1 MAKRVKPPQ
10 IFFIGRED
18 APLGVWESAFTS
30 RDLFIYKILKPEDN
44 FDLTEAGHA
53 DLIVVDV
60 EDSSY
65 RFHKIIL
72 SMILARFPDKKVV
85 GLTTDYVPEISELLI
100 NSNASGY
107 IYRKCH
113 YMNAVECLK
122 RILAGERCFINA
134 DREIIS
140 LGYEQKQI
148 G

>member
-1 MAKRVKPPQ
+1 MAKIKPPQ

-30 RDLFIYKILKPEDN
+30 RDLFIYKILKPEDE
-44 FDLTEAGHA
+44 FDLTDAEQA
-53 DLIVVDV
+53 DLIIVDV

-65 RFHKIIL
+65 RFHKIMLATIL
-72 SMILARFPDKKVV
+72 VKFSHKKVV

-100 NSNASGY
+100 NSKASGY

-134 DREIIS
+134 DRQIIS
-140 LGYEQKQI
+140 MGSEQKQI
-148 G
+148 V

>member
-1 MAKRVKPPQ
+1 MAKRSKPPQ

-30 RDLFIYKILKPEDN
+30 RDLFIYKILQPEDE
-44 FDLTEAGHA
+44 FDLTDAEHA
-53 DLIVVDV
+53 DLIIVDV

-65 RFHKIIL
+65 RFHKMML
-72 SMILARFPDKKVV
+72 SMILARFPEKKVV

-113 YMNAVECLK
+113 YMNAVESLK
-122 RILAGERCFINA
+122 RILSGEHCFINA
-134 DREIIS
+134 DREIITKNS
-140 LGYEQKQI
+140 E
-148 G
+148 